1 MGEGGPYMVLS
12 KGGFGDGPHHSCM
25 AFFGG
30 MEERN
35 VVLKKSNAVVCNEC
49 GTYVLNFH
57 VCFPKKIISNKAL
70 WLCHVCYPNQ

>member
-1 MGEGGPYMVLS
+1 MVLS

-35 VVLKKSNAVVCNEC
+35 VVLKMSNASGVQRMWNLGIEFS
-49 GTYVLNFH
+49 GFLS
-57 VCFPKKIISNKAL
+57 KKI
-70 WLCHVCYPNQ
+70 H